1 MAAAPPPAK
10 RRPPPLLLPDF
21 DEEQL
26 SGSFLAADADI
37 RRLVLNHNGRVVVHA
52 LQPDARSQV
61 VCHERLRLSEG
72 EWIEQAHAGSVVVA
86 LTSLWAHWINPA
98 RGPLFRPQVTS
109 QRLPVEANHTGD
121 LSMCILDDVA
131 LTVALFQASTGRLW
145 HGAPTVRRDAS
156 PWSEPIS
163 VVVGHAPTHRRT
175 IERIDNDTVL
185 IVTRGLRTFTVV
197 DLPSSSLRHIDVP
210 GPVHAV
216 VFVPAG
222 PIGRIVVRHGE
233 HVSCWTLVPPPGGGS
248 ALAAIPRAPDGWQ
261 QPLGQPGGAGG
272 KFLSRAP
279 LVYHEHGL
287 PHPMQ
292 LDLIVPDVGPETDSA
307 DGESE
312 DDSDDWD
319 EPEVFAGPSVH
330 RLQRAL
336 PTSGCNLTACAGV
349 PVGDNDVVMC
359 AFPPNRLTQP
369 TLYAVMDVADQERC
383 VHLRKCQGG
392 RR

>member
-185 IVTRGLRTFTVV
+185 IVTRSTPRCSCPPVRSV
-197 DLPSSSLRHIDVP
+197 ASLSATANTCR
-210 GPVHAV
+210 
-216 VFVPAG
+216 AG
-222 PIGRIVVRHGE
+222 PWCLRRAAE
-233 HVSCWTLVPPPGGGS
+233 ARWRPFPVPPTAGS
-248 ALAAIPRAPDGWQ
+248 SPWASPA
-261 QPLGQPGGAGG
+261 
-272 KFLSRAP
+272 
-279 LVYHEHGL
+279 
-287 PHPMQ
+287 
-292 LDLIVPDVGPETDSA
+292 
-307 DGESE
+307 
-312 DDSDDWD
+312 
-319 EPEVFAGPSVH
+319 
-330 RLQRAL
+330 
-336 PTSGCNLTACAGV
+336 V
-349 PVGDNDVVMC
+349 PVASSC
-359 AFPPNRLTQP
+359 PARRLST
-369 TLYAVMDVADQERC
+369 TSTVCLTRC
-383 VHLRKCQGG
+383 SWT
-392 RR
+392 